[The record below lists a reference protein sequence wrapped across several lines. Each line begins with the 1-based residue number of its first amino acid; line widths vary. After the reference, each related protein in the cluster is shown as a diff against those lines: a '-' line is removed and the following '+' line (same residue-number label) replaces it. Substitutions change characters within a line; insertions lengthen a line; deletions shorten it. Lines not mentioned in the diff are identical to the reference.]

1 MSLLPQYGYWGDY
14 FVHTEDYITKNFF
27 IDMAGKSAKYVLPLL
42 RYMTYIM
49 DGDWSHLKGTGPS
62 MAEIEEMVFAQAQS
76 GK

>member
-1 MSLLPQYGYWGDY
+1 
-14 FVHTEDYITKNFF
+14 
-27 IDMAGKSAKYVLPLL
+27 MAGKSAKYVLPLL